1 MKKATYATT
10 NKRDAV
16 KTAQAVLQ
24 LKECL
29 GYNFS
34 IDIIDGE
41 TSEVLFTFNHGNIEY
56 IEGNFARLLIK

>member
-1 MKKATYATT
+1 MKKATYTTT
-10 NKRDAV
+10 NKRNAV

-24 LKECL
+24 LEECL

-34 IDIIDGE
+34 IDITDGD
-41 TSEVLFTFNHGNIEY
+41 TGEVLFTFNHGNIEY